1 MADTHSQPLP
11 AAQSFLARL
20 QNKVHAVVLSRICEK
35 EYSAENGQTLRYMFF
50 PAKSDTL
57 VIGFQACNDAG
68 ARYNYVTTLR
78 SCKVNCLFIKDD
90 FGPDGFGDYYLGCNG
105 TYSVEDAVMELI
117 GHYTYSL
124 SPKRLIFAGSSKG
137 GYAALSFGLRFPDA
151 EMIIAAPQYRLG
163 DYLWGDNGDGRFA
176 STVEEILGE
185 PASPDGISM
194 LNHRLAHIIQND
206 QFADT
211 QQIFI
216 HYSAKEHTYPEH
228 IQYLLQD
235 LEKKR
240 IYVEKDE
247 EDYTNHGDLK
257 YYFPEYLKE
266 KVKQSANRD

>member
-1 MADTHSQPLP
+1 MSGAHSQPNP

-20 QNKVHAVVLSRICEK
+20 QNKAHAAVLSRLCER
-35 EYSAENGQTLRYMFF
+35 EYTAENGQTIRYMFF
-50 PAKSDTL
+50 PAKSDIL

-68 ARYNYVTTLR
+68 SRYNYVTTLR

-117 GHYTYSL
+117 GNYIYSL

-137 GYAALSFGLRFPDA
+137 GYAALNFGLRFPHA
-151 EMIIAAPQYRLG
+151 EIIVAAPQYRLG
-163 DYLWGDNGDGRFA
+163 DYLWGNHGDGRFA

-185 PASPDGISM
+185 PASPDGISI
-194 LNHRLAHIIQND
+194 LNRRLARIIQND
-206 QFADT
+206 LFADT
-211 QQIFI
+211 QRVYI
-216 HYSAKEHTYPEH
+216 HYSVKEHTYPEH

-235 LEKKR
+235 LEKKG
-240 IYVEKDE
+240 IYVERDEKD
-247 EDYTNHGDLK
+247 YPNHGDLK

-266 KVKQSANRD
+266 KVCGGK

>member
-185 PASPDGISM
+185 PASPDGISI
-194 LNHRLAHIIQND
+194 LNRRLARIIQND
-206 QFADT
+206 LFADT
-211 QQIFI
+211 QRVYI
-216 HYSAKEHTYPEH
+216 HYSVKEHTYPEH
-228 IQYLLQD
+228 IRYLLQD
-235 LEKKR
+235 LAKKGIDVERDEKE
-240 IYVEKDE
+240 YP
-247 EDYTNHGDLK
+247 NHGDLK

-266 KVKQSANRD
+266 KVCRSK

>member
-1 MADTHSQPLP
+1 MSGAHSQPTP

-20 QNKVHAVVLSRICEK
+20 QNKAHAAVLSSICEK
-35 EYSAENGQTLRYMFF
+35 EYTAENGQTIRYMFF

-90 FGPDGFGDYYLGCNG
+90 FGSDGFGDYYLGCNG
-105 TYSVEDAVMELI
+105 TYSVEEAVIEMVREYI
-117 GHYTYSL
+117 HSL
-124 SPKRLIFAGSSKG
+124 SPQRLIFAGSSKG
-137 GYAALSFGLRFPDA
+137 GYAALSFGLRFPNA
-151 EMIIAAPQYRLG
+151 EIIVAAPQYRLG
-163 DYLWGDNGDGRFA
+163 DYLWGDHGNGRFA
-176 STVEEILGE
+176 GTVEEILGA
-185 PASPDGISM
+185 PASPDGISL
-194 LNHRLAHIIQND
+194 LNRRLARIIQND

-228 IQYLLQD
+228 IRYLLQD
-235 LEKKR
+235 LEKKG
-240 IYVEKDE
+240 IDVEKDE
-247 EDYTNHGDLK
+247 KDYPNHGDLK

-266 KVKQSANRD
+266 KVKQNTNRD